1 MSDNTET
8 SADKLNHDME
18 SEEESAT
25 DTEEEVTDEDQQ
37 DASKVEKKKAFAKA
51 SGSSSSKPKVKSKM
65 EVRVPTLKK
74 TSIITTQNKLKASA
88 SRRGSIGTIAK
99 IREIPP
105 EILSKIFLMVGLE
118 SLQSLHSC
126 RQVCREWNNQI
137 RINIWGN
144 PDYRKRMATRIQSN
158 WGPGKIPSS
167 EEISLAKLL
176 GKQTTYK
183 VILRLII
190 LFS

>member
-1 MSDNTET
+1 MSDIET
-8 SADKLNHDME
+8 RADELNHDME

-25 DTEEEVTDEDQQ
+25 DTKEEVTDEVKQ
-37 DASKVEKKKAFAKA
+37 DASKVEKKKALAKA
-51 SGSSSSKPKVKSKM
+51 SGSSSFKPK
-65 EVRVPTLKK
+65 
-74 TSIITTQNKLKASA
+74 A
-88 SRRGSIGTIAK
+88 IGTLAT
-99 IREIPP
+99 IREFPP
-105 EILSKIFLMVGLE
+105 EIISEIFLMVALE

-126 RQVCREWNNQI
+126 RQVCSSWNKQI

-144 PDYRKRMATRIQSN
+144 PDYKKRMATRIQRN
-158 WGPGKIPSS
+158 WGPGKIPSC

>member
-1 MSDNTET
+1 MSDIET
-8 SADKLNHDME
+8 RADELNHDME

-25 DTEEEVTDEDQQ
+25 DTKEEVTDEVKQ
-37 DASKVEKKKAFAKA
+37 DASKVEKKKAPAKA
-51 SGSSSSKPKVKSKM
+51 SGSGSSSSKPKVKSKM

-74 TSIITTQNKLKASA
+74 TSSITTQNKLKASA
-88 SRRGSIGTIAK
+88 SCATIK
-99 IREIPP
+99 EIPP
-105 EILSKIFLMVGLE
+105 EILGEIFLMVALE

-137 RINIWGN
+137 RINIWGI

>member
-65 EVRVPTLKK
+65 EGPTLKK

-158 WGPGKIPSS
+158 WGPGKIPSC

-176 GKQTTYK
+176 GKQTTYN
-183 VILRLII
+183 VILILII